1 MNLADFHFLRPLWLL
16 ALLALPLLP
25 WLWRRLGGASG
36 GWQGVVDAHLLR
48 HQLQRGRRARAAPAL
63 AMLAWAIAV
72 VALAGPAWREL
83 PQPLQQREAALAIVL
98 EVSDSMRAAD
108 LPPDRLSRA
117 RYALTD
123 LLRTRRDGQFALV
136 AYAGAAFTVA
146 PVTDDGTTLLAL
158 LDALDP
164 AQMPVAGASADRALR
179 HAATVLER
187 AGYPRGDI
195 LLVADGA
202 SAEAAGVAAELN
214 ARGYTVSVLGV
225 GTEAGAPVALAE
237 GGFLKDASGAIVV
250 PGLEEDALAEVAAQG
265 GGRYRRLDAGGSGNA
280 IAGLGLLDAGGGRFE
295 ESGDM
300 RRAFADD
307 GPWLLLLLL
316 PLAALGFRRG
326 WLGCVLLAGLLP
338 PPAAMAFE
346 WNALWQRDDQRA
358 WDALHEGEPQ
368 AAAALARSPALRGS
382 ALYRAGEP
390 AAAAEA
396 FAQGSDADAHYNRG
410 NALARAERFEEAL
423 DAYADALALDPA
435 MEDALANQAAVEQ
448 WLRQQ
453 QQQAQS
459 GEDPQSGQE
468 QGNGGQ
474 SPPQDGEGE
483 DKGEEGEPGESGS
496 QGEPQQRDPGDA
508 EGDGERRS
516 GDEAQEDG
524 EAASPEAADADETD
538 GREFGEQMQQA
549 LEQARAGEGEDG
561 QPAPADADPAS
572 MEQRQAV
579 EQWLR
584 RVPDDPGGLLRR
596 KFLIEHQRRM
606 REGEEQ

>member
-1 MNLADFHFLRPLWLL
+1 MADFHFLRPLWLL
-16 ALLALPLLP
+16 ALLALPAVP

-72 VALAGPAWREL
+72 TALAGPAWREL

-123 LLRTRRDGQFALV
+123 LLRTRRDGQFALI
-136 AYAGAAFTVA
+136 AYAGEAFTVA

-164 AQMPVAGASADRALR
+164 AQMPVAGASAERALR
-179 HAATVLER
+179 HAAAVLER
-187 AGYPRGDI
+187 AGYAQGDI

-202 SAEAAGVAAELN
+202 SGEAAGVAAALRG
-214 ARGYTVSVLGV
+214 RGYTVSVLGV
-225 GTEAGAPVALAE
+225 GTAAGAPVALAE
-237 GGFLKDASGAIVV
+237 GGFLKDASGAILV
-250 PGLEEDALAEVAAQG
+250 PGLEQDALAEVAAQG
-265 GGRYRRLDAGGSGNA
+265 GGRYRRLESSGSG
-280 IAGLGLLDAGGGRFE
+280 IAGLGLLDAGGGRFQE
-295 ESGDM
+295 GEDT

-307 GPWLLLLLL
+307 GPWLLVLLL

-338 PPAAMAFE
+338 PPVAHAFG
-346 WNALWQRDDQRA
+346 WTSLWQRDDQRA
-358 WDALHEGEPQ
+358 WEALHEGDAK
-368 AAAALARSPALRGS
+368 AAAALARSPSLRGS
-382 ALYRAGEP
+382 ALYRADEP
-390 AAAAEA
+390 EAAAEA
-396 FAQGSDADAHYNRG
+396 FARETDADAHYNRG

-423 DAYADALALDPA
+423 DAYAEALALDPD
-435 MEDALANQAAVEQ
+435 MEDARANHAAVEQ

-453 QQQAQS
+453 QQQPQS
-459 GEDPQSGQE
+459 GEDPQSGQGE
-468 QGNGGQ
+468 GNDGQ
-474 SPPQDGEGE
+474 SPPQEGEGE
-483 DKGEEGEPGESGS
+483 GEGDSEGERGEQESE
-496 QGEPQQRDPGDA
+496 GEGKQRQPGDA
-508 EGDGERRS
+508 EGGDQRDNADAGDGES
-516 GDEAQEDG
+516 VAPPEDADAGDEGNRD
-524 EAASPEAADADETD
+524 
-538 GREFGEQMQQA
+538 FGEQMQQA
-549 LEQARAGEGEDG
+549 LEQARQQAPEGQPSPAGE
-561 QPAPADADPAS
+561 DPAT